1 MKESGTGVR
10 RATTTH
16 RLLLARQGHGVCPSI
31 TPASPSVRCARP
43 ARPPAEIRLVDTGFG
58 TSSFQDTV
66 RIRLMFRVAHPACF
80 TGVRFYSYLL
90 SMKVTI
96 DIPETLYRKVKAK
109 SALLGA
115 SVRETTT
122 DLYQQWLG
130 ETPSADEHASPEAWL
145 ASWLAEADAAAQ
157 SAPGDPTARQ
167 ILDEDRSRLERP

>member
-1 MKESGTGVR
+1 
-10 RATTTH
+10 
-16 RLLLARQGHGVCPSI
+16 
-31 TPASPSVRCARP
+31 
-43 ARPPAEIRLVDTGFG
+43 
-58 TSSFQDTV
+58 
-66 RIRLMFRVAHPACF
+66 
-80 TGVRFYSYLL
+80 
-90 SMKVTI
+90 MKVTI

-130 ETPSADEHASPEAWL
+130 ETPSADKDASPEAWL